1 MSTNSS
7 AALHTV
13 AYLALTVH
21 GRHISQQ
28 LDGVACRIGRGD
40 QNTVALH
47 GELVSRNH
55 AMIQVAQAGIYY
67 LHDLGSRNGTFLNG
81 KRVTDPQPLADGDRI
96 LIGGHEIRFHQPAPA
111 STPVSAETI
120 SGVTAYAELQMITVG
135 IVHLAQCDTAEAC
148 RRLAAKG
155 ANPAVPLGDTIT
167 ALWPHEGRRR
177 DGADVLYALEAI
189 YDVWRNATRDNPNAR
204 ISAGINTGYAP
215 PLSAGATSAASP
227 ASYGQPVERAVQ
239 LQAATRTIH
248 HDIAAGADAF
258 DQLAQICPAEEHF
271 CQRRLTLP
279 DFPKPVRVYAINF
292 AYLPPVLVSARQNLR

>member
-1 MSTNSS
+1 VSTNSS

-96 LIGGHEIRFHQPAPA
+96 LVGGHEIRFHQPALA
-111 STPVSAETI
+111 SAPVSAETI

-135 IVHLAQCDTAEAC
+135 ILHVAQCDAAEAC

-177 DGADVLYALEAI
+177 DGADVLSALEAI
-189 YDVWRNATRDNPNAR
+189 YDVWRNATHDNPNAR
-204 ISAGINTGYAP
+204 ISAGINTGY
-215 PLSAGATSAASP
+215 
-227 ASYGQPVERAVQ
+227 GQPVERALQ
-239 LQAATRTIH
+239 LQVATRTIH

-258 DQLAQICPAEEHF
+258 DQLAQICPADEHF